1 MYAPTKSWRRWQ
13 RKTNLNLK
21 RYAVASSLAV
31 STIPALIMSR
41 GHRIENVP
49 EIPLV
54 LENSVESI
62 TSSSKANN
70 ILKAVGAFDDVS
82 RVTASHKIRAGKG
95 KFRNRRYLVKKG
107 PIMVYSRNKGISKGF
122 RNLAGVETINVSDLS
137 ILNLAPGGHLGRFI
151 IWTKSAVEAINTLWS
166 TPTMSSTVKK
176 AYILPRSVMT
186 NSELKR
192 LINSN
197 EVQSILNPP
206 KKTIRSKNHKKN
218 PLQNK
223 IAYHKLSPYT
233 EKKIKRKK
241 INKTHGNAIS
251 RHFYNQLISD
261 SEYLSIGCDGFR
273 SWLSLN
279 NSQYKK

>member
-1 MYAPTKSWRRWQ
+1 M
-13 RKTNLNLK
+13 
-21 RYAVASSLAV
+21 
-31 STIPALIMSR
+31 I
-41 GHRIENVP
+41 
-49 EIPLV
+49 
-54 LENSVESI
+54 
-62 TSSSKANN
+62 
-70 ILKAVGAFDDVS
+70 
-82 RVTASHKIRAGKG
+82 
-95 KFRNRRYLVKKG
+95 
-107 PIMVYSRNKGISKGF
+107 
-122 RNLAGVETINVSDLS
+122 
-137 ILNLAPGGHLGRFI
+137 
-151 IWTKSAVEAINTLWS
+151 
-166 TPTMSSTVKK
+166 
-176 AYILPRSVMT
+176 

-197 EVQSILNPP
+197 EVQSILNSP

-261 SEYLSIGCDGFR
+261 SEYLSTGCDGFR
-273 SWLSLN
+273 SWLGLN